1 MTPEQRRMKAR
12 AAAYARWARED
23 DPSAATLAAREAFLK
38 RFEDQVDPTGRLAP
52 QERVKRAQAARKAY
66 FQALALKSSLA
77 RRAA

>member
-1 MTPEQRRMKAR
+1 MTPEQRRTKAR

-23 DPSAATLAAREAFLK
+23 DPSAATSAAREAFLK

-52 QERVKRAQAARKAY
+52 QERARRAQAARKAY
-66 FQALALKSSLA
+66 FQALALKSSMA